1 LLKPTVQSS
10 IWLRFL
16 KKAALY
22 LIVIILGLQRLQQ
35 LVEAAFAVS
44 VEVLA
49 AVDLVES
56 GYSIEQVMRKG
67 DWKSSQASI
76 RYVMVK

>member
-1 LLKPTVQSS
+1 MQFGQNRNYLYGRLGVLGQKPIQSGV
-10 IWLRFL
+10 LRV
-16 KKAALY
+16 KNHTK
-22 LIVIILGLQRLQQ
+22 ILSFRVG
-35 LVEAAFAVS
+35 
-44 VEVLA
+44 A

-67 DWKSSQASI
+67 DWKSAQASI